1 MKRQS
6 LTRILILFSILLLF
20 SCQSQRDTSSLE
32 VAEKLTGLEAANA
45 YQEFLSGGEDE
56 NVRWNLVYS
65 LFEGED
71 YDGAKREND
80 IALSLYP
87 DNIRF
92 RYMEAL
98 ILEKKELYREELSV
112 LEAIRIDNPGN
123 TELRER
129 LLSLY
134 STLGELEK
142 AKEEAWTIIEQ
153 DPKNKAA
160 LLFLSQDSPF
170 FSALYEEQYGKSEE
184 AEEASST

>member
-1 MKRQS
+1 M
-6 LTRILILFSILLLF
+6 
-20 SCQSQRDTSSLE
+20 
-32 VAEKLTGLEAANA
+32 TGLEAANA

-123 TELRER
+123 TDLRER
-129 LLSLY
+129 LLFLY

-142 AKEEAWTIIEQ
+142 AKEEAWTILEQ

-160 LLFLSQDSPF
+160 LFFLSQDSPF

>member
-6 LTRILILFSILLLF
+6 LTRILILFSLFLLF

-45 YQEFLSGGEDE
+45 YQEFLSEGEDE
-56 NVRWNLVYS
+56 KVRWNLVYS

-98 ILEKKELYREELSV
+98 ILEK
-112 LEAIRIDNPGN
+112 
-123 TELRER
+123 
-129 LLSLY
+129 
-134 STLGELEK
+134 
-142 AKEEAWTIIEQ
+142 
-153 DPKNKAA
+153 
-160 LLFLSQDSPF
+160 
-170 FSALYEEQYGKSEE
+170 
-184 AEEASST
+184 

>member
-1 MKRQS
+1 M
-6 LTRILILFSILLLF
+6 
-20 SCQSQRDTSSLE
+20 
-32 VAEKLTGLEAANA
+32 TGLEAANA

-71 YDGAKREND
+71 YDGAKKEND

-98 ILEKKELYREELSV
+98 ILEKKEQYREELSV

-123 TELRER
+123 TDLRER

-142 AKEEAWTIIEQ
+142 AKEEAWKI
-153 DPKNKAA
+153 
-160 LLFLSQDSPF
+160 L
-170 FSALYEEQYGKSEE
+170 
-184 AEEASST
+184 